1 MNRYLSFERKMKP
14 FGVFSIVDIEKSF
27 PGFVRQNLVN
37 WQKEGHILKIRR
49 GWYCLTEANT
59 TANLPWLAANL
70 IYAPSYISLESA
82 LSYYALIPEAVYT
95 TTSVSTRKTY
105 SLETPLGHFSYQSLQ
120 PSYFGF
126 GQRLIRFSQN
136 AQERPILIAEA
147 EKAILDYFY
156 LNPQLQSPK
165 DMEYLRFDVESLN
178 LSVSKEKLF
187 DYLERFKSAA
197 LESRLRRML
206 DVYHL

>member
-1 MNRYLSFERKMKP
+1 MNIL
-14 FGVFSIVDIEKSF
+14 
-27 PGFVRQNLVN
+27 
-37 WQKEGHILKIRR
+37 QKIPSYSR
-49 GWYCLTEANT
+49 
-59 TANLPWLAANL
+59 
-70 IYAPSYISLESA
+70 IYANILT
-82 LSYYALIPEAVYT
+82 LIPNIT
-95 TTSVSTRKTY
+95 GIMK
-105 SLETPLGHFSYQSLQ
+105 
-120 PSYFGF
+120 
-126 GQRLIRFSQN
+126 
-136 AQERPILIAEA
+136 LIAEA